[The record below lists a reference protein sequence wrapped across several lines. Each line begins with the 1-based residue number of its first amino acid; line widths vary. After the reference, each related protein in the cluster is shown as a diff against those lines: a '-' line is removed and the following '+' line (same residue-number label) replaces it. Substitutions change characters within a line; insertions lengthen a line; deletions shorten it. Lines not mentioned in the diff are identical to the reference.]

1 LENVFGVFQ
10 KKPAATGYV
19 NAFMH
24 TPQLVLRANL
34 LMALCCAAGIT
45 FSYTTY

>member
-24 TPQLVLRANL
+24 TLQLSSSGSNGPDKNQ
-34 LMALCCAAGIT
+34 AAIAP
-45 FSYTTY
+45 